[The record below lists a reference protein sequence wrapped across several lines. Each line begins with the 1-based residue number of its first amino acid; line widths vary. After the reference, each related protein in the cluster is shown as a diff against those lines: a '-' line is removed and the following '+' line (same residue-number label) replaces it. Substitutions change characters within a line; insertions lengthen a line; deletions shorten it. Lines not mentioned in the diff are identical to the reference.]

1 MLDWFIGNTPSF
13 TQLLLGG
20 PPSIAWAA
28 AGLFL
33 AGWLKL
39 RRGWPTG
46 YTRKVFH
53 FFIFGTAAALQ
64 VWKGTPAVCLFGA
77 MTSLLIFYA
86 VFRGEGHPLYEGL
99 AREKDAP
106 RRTFYIVSSYFATL
120 AGGIASSMLFAE
132 AALYGFL
139 VTGLADAVAEP
150 VGTRW
155 GKHPYRVP
163 AFHGLK
169 IERSLE
175 GSTAVFMFS
184 VLALSVGYGGLLP
197 AMIIVALALTVL
209 EAISPHGWDNLTLQL
224 GASGLAAVY
233 WA

>member
-13 TQLLLGG
+13 TQFLLGG

-86 VFRGEGHPLYEGL
+86 VFRGDGHPPYEGL

-106 RRTFYIVSSYFATL
+106 QRTSDIVSSHFATL
-120 AGGIASSMLFAE
+120 PGGIASRMFFGE
-132 AALYGFL
+132 ASLSGFL
-139 VTGLADAVAEP
+139 VTA
-150 VGTRW
+150 
-155 GKHPYRVP
+155 
-163 AFHGLK
+163 
-169 IERSLE
+169 
-175 GSTAVFMFS
+175 
-184 VLALSVGYGGLLP
+184 
-197 AMIIVALALTVL
+197 
-209 EAISPHGWDNLTLQL
+209 
-224 GASGLAAVY
+224 LAAVVADPLGIR
-233 WA
+233 WG